1 VTALLLRH
9 QRHFRRASLVLVGL
23 FALVGAA
30 CGEKAVLLARSEG
43 DGGAASGGASSFS
56 PTPVLVADVD
66 IRAGGPFSRL
76 LVGDLNGDG
85 RFDLLTMQPDVT
97 TDNEL
102 PHAVVALTA
111 FELDGNQLWQVGT
124 PDPKATGS
132 ASDIPAQI
140 YDLDGDGDNEVIA
153 VMADEL
159 LVLEGKTGKVEQRRS
174 LPDPNAHDAII
185 IANLSGHARP
195 DDVILKNR
203 FDTLWAYNRD
213 FDLLFTFK
221 GTLGYYPWPYDWNGD
236 GRDELAAGTSFL
248 SADGK
253 ELWSC
258 ASDTDTT
265 VDSVWSGDL
274 DPRSNNGPEVIIGG
288 GNTLVFGRDGTKRFA
303 IDTVEAQNL
312 AVADFRPD
320 MDGLEIAG
328 LDRIERT
335 QNGRD
340 ALFVLSARGTLLAQ
354 EERPAGSGWSTIL
367 GMIHDWDGTGRD
379 YLLAFGRSGE
389 PPTLYDGKLNSVT
402 TLPESS
408 ALLMTADL
416 CGDARTEII
425 AYSDSF
431 ARIYAT
437 ADCPLDSHV
446 THVPREQPKALYNWT
461 RYWGGDAR

>member
-1 VTALLLRH
+1 
-9 QRHFRRASLVLVGL
+9 LVLLG
-23 FALVGAA
+23 FASMAA
-30 CGEKAVLLARSEG
+30 PACSDKSVLLARSESN
-43 DGGAASGGASSFS
+43 GGAAGAGAPSDSSR
-56 PTPVLVADVD
+56 PVLVADID
-66 IRAGGPFSRL
+66 IRAGGPYSRL

-85 RFDLLTMQPDVT
+85 RFDLLTMQPDIT
-97 TDNEL
+97 TENEL

-111 FELDGNQLWQVGT
+111 FDLEGNRLWQVGT
-124 PDPKATGS
+124 PDPKANGS

-140 YDLDGDGDNEVIA
+140 YDLDGDGTNEVLA

-159 LVLEGKTGKVEQRRS
+159 LVIDGKTGKIEQRRA
-174 LPDPNAHDAII
+174 LPHTDAHDAII
-185 IANLSGHARP
+185 IANLSGHPRP
-195 DDVILKNR
+195 DDIILKNR

-213 FDLLFTFK
+213 FELLFSFK

-236 GRDELAAGTSFL
+236 GRDELAAGTAFL

-253 ELWSC
+253 ELWNC
-258 ASDTDTT
+258 AADTDTT

-274 DPRSNNGPEVIIGG
+274 DPKTNDGPEVIIGG

-312 AVADFRPD
+312 AVGDFRPD
-320 MDGLEIAG
+320 LEGLEIAG
-328 LDRIERT
+328 LDRVDRT
-335 QNGRD
+335 ASGRD

-367 GMIHDWDGTGRD
+367 NMVHDWDGTGAD

-389 PPTLYDGKLNSVT
+389 PPTVYDGRLNEVT

-408 ALLMTADL
+408 ALLMTADT

-437 ADCPLDSHV
+437 SDCALDSHV
-446 THVPREQPKALYNWT
+446 TNVPREQPKALYNWT